1 VSGATALV
9 GIMGANNGGG
19 MTDISPA

>member
-19 MTDISPA
+19 MTDIYPA